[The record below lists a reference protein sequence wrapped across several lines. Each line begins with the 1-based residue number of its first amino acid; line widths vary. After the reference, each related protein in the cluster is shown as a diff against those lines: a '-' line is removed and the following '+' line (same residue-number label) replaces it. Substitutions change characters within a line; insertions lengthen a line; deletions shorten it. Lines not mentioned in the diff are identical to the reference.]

1 MTRKITRRHPQRRAQ
16 PAQHVYIPHSSW
28 TRVDSA
34 PAVNSAIA
42 PDDFWAR
49 LGL

>member
-1 MTRKITRRHPQRRAQ
+1 MTRKTTRPRDQRRAH

-28 TRVDSA
+28 TKVETA
-34 PAVNSAIA
+34 PASSTPIA
-42 PDDFWAR
+42 PDDFWGR